1 LEKKHLRSDTTGV
14 GGTIKYRPFLNM
26 SWSGLLDTMGA
37 WGVSWCR
44 LMSIAIANDIIGR
57 PGRVHSRDYEN
68 VIQECKNARIWECE
82 KCENMRMREYAN
94 ARIWECE
101 KTITCHLHFVFV
113 KLYVRQGSIISYLHI
128 LFRHAIGCGVCTTAS
143 GFFTTAITSA
153 TIYINYML

>member
-1 LEKKHLRSDTTGV
+1 MRRRTPPNKPKRGINSTPSQTATKQKKRSLYCLSVKWHSFLRIFCFLFSSVAAIGKKNLRSDTTGV

-68 VIQECKNARIWECE
+68 VIQECKNARI
-82 KCENMRMREYAN
+82 
-94 ARIWECE
+94 
-101 KTITCHLHFVFV
+101 
-113 KLYVRQGSIISYLHI
+113 
-128 LFRHAIGCGVCTTAS
+128 
-143 GFFTTAITSA
+143 
-153 TIYINYML
+153 

>member
-1 LEKKHLRSDTTGV
+1 MRRRTPPNKPKRGINSTPSQTATKKKTILVLFVCEMAFLSTNLLFFVLLWRGHWKKHLRSDTTGV

-68 VIQECKNARIWECE
+68 VIQECKNARI
-82 KCENMRMREYAN
+82 
-94 ARIWECE
+94 
-101 KTITCHLHFVFV
+101 
-113 KLYVRQGSIISYLHI
+113 
-128 LFRHAIGCGVCTTAS
+128 
-143 GFFTTAITSA
+143 
-153 TIYINYML
+153 